1 MALTYP
7 IENNFVPI
15 RYYRS
20 TDTYNYP
27 TDNRPLTD
35 LVTNLTILA
44 SGLDGQNAQ
53 IQSLTNFSSGATGY
67 ASLNGNSTLTFNAAN
82 SAAGTQEVI
91 PRVQGDSLYTPIS
104 FSQYGG
110 ALTNTVVLTQA
121 QTQGQYYEVGT
132 GATTN
137 FIITVPAPF
146 SGGKVRFISL
156 IPVGI
161 SVTVQGPS
169 SMFLLPDGSSTASLA
184 LPTVFG
190 ASIEMVSDGV
200 KWYGISTQGQV
211 ICAPATALNQ
221 AVPLSQALF
230 SAPINVSSSTTL
242 VNTQSG
248 STVYCGV
255 NGVSSGYVITLP
267 SPQAGLR
274 YRFIKLATGGP
285 VSFSFTGSLFTPDG
299 GTQTSPW
306 VSSTLSAFAA
316 GFTLLSDGVNWYMT
330 EPFGLPVVSAAVQ
343 GNQAVQYNQLTN
355 GSVSFSGVN
364 GSFSGSFYAGGGY
377 SAPSGSQSSF
387 GVGYGIGTISFVSNS
402 NGAGGGYIE
411 WNPASG
417 QPNQLNFTGP
427 SQAPL
432 SLFNVVA
439 TSASFSGPVAVGAA
453 TSGGQAV
460 TLTQIQNFTQY
471 LNVTGVALTNGK
483 FVYGLDTGGTQ
494 RALIG
499 MDGSNLATVVN
510 SAGTRIR
517 FVNQAYNVEIF
528 SCDNSGNIT
537 ATGNVTAYS
546 DERIKKNWQS
556 LSSTIVE
563 DLALVK
569 SGRYERTDTEEP
581 MAQVGVS
588 AQSLQKILPEC
599 VQEGSTG
606 MLSVAYGNAALAM
619 CVELA
624 KEIQVLKKRIQ
635 ILEAKQ

>member
-15 RYYRS
+15 RYYRA

-110 ALTNTVVLTQA
+110 SLTNTVILSQS
-121 QTQGQYYEVGT
+121 QTQGQYYEVGS
-132 GATTN
+132 GSTTS
-137 FIITVPAPF
+137 FIITIPAPF

-156 IPVGI
+156 TPAGLTA
-161 SVTVQGPS
+161 TVQGPS
-169 SMFLLPDGSSTASLA
+169 SVFLLPDGSSTTSLV

-190 ASIEMVSDGV
+190 ASLEMVSDGV

-230 SAPINVSSSTTL
+230 SASINVSSSTTL
-242 VNTQSG
+242 VNTQAG

-255 NGVSSGYVITLP
+255 NGISSGYVITLP
-267 SPQAGLR
+267 SPQAGLH
-274 YRFIKLATGGP
+274 YRFIALATGGR
-285 VSFSFTGSLFTPDG
+285 VSFSFTGSLFTSDG

-364 GSFSGSFYAGGGY
+364 GSFSGSFYAGGGF

-387 GVGYGIGTISFVSNS
+387 GVGYGIGTISLVSNS
-402 NGAGGGYIE
+402 NGAGGAYVE

-417 QPNQLNFTGP
+417 QPNQLNFTGT

-439 TSASFSGPVAVGAA
+439 TSASFSGPVSVGAA
-453 TSGGQAV
+453 TSGSNAV
-460 TLTQIQNFTQY
+460 TLTQIQNYTQPMAATSLGLVNNGY
-471 LNVTGVALTNGK
+471 LTSLDPTGVSRQLL
-483 FVYGLDTGGTQ
+483 GLSVDNFPT
-494 RALIG
+494 I
-499 MDGSNLATVVN
+499 VN
-510 SAGTRIR
+510 STGTHTRI
-517 FVNQAYNVEIF
+517 VNQAYTAELF
-528 SCDNSGNIT
+528 TCDNSGNIT
-537 ATGNVTAYS
+537 AQGNVTAYS
-546 DERIKKNWQS
+546 DDRIKRNWQVFS
-556 LSSTIVE
+556 PTIIE
-563 DLALVK
+563 DLASVK

-581 MAQVGVS
+581 MVQVGVS

-635 ILEAKQ
+635 TLEAKQ